1 MLINVGRSGASHT
14 LEEIDDYVE
23 WSQDVQVTPS
33 MEVGGSKVEVRLLAA
48 GLSRLS
54 FLQLEESH
62 TR

>member
-1 MLINVGRSGASHT
+1 
-14 LEEIDDYVE
+14 
-23 WSQDVQVTPS
+23 

-62 TR
+62 TYLPVGLSHQMIPLLENLRYYH